1 MFKPSCLVIFC
12 CIFSAL
18 IGTTSVRAA
27 EQAEEFSAWL
37 EGLRREALSQGISA
51 ATVDRA
57 LADIA
62 PLPRV
67 IELDCSQPEL
77 LQTLPEYLAARVTET
92 RVNEGKRMLR
102 RFPTWLGRSERNYRV
117 QRRFIVALWGI
128 ETNYGLF
135 TGGFPVI
142 PALATLAHD
151 SRRSSYFRGELL
163 TLLQLLDQGRL
174 QLDQLEGSWAGA
186 MGQCQFMPSSFHRFA
201 VDADGGEVNLWASV
215 PDVFASTANYLKQ
228 SGWKDDQTWGRE
240 VRLPK
245 DFDVSLAGLKKR
257 LPLSQW
263 QTLGIRRSNGRAL
276 PRRNIEA
283 SLIMPD
289 GADGPAYLVYDNFR
303 VLLSWNR
310 SEAFAVA
317 VGTLADRLVK

>member
-1 MFKPSCLVIFC
+1 MLKPSCLAIC
-12 CIFSAL
+12 CVFVTLTVLTSAKAAIQTEKFS
-18 IGTTSVRAA
+18 T
-27 EQAEEFSAWL
+27 WL
-37 EGLRREALSQGISA
+37 EGLRREALSQGIST
-51 ATVDRA
+51 ATIDQA

-67 IELDCSQPEL
+67 IELDGSQPEL
-77 LQTLPEYLAARVTET
+77 LQTLPEYLAARVTKT

-102 RFPTWLGRSERNYRV
+102 RFPTWLGRNERDYRV

-151 SRRSSYFRGELL
+151 GRRSSYFRGELL
-163 TLLQLLDQGRL
+163 TLLQLLDKGRL
-174 QLDQLEGSWAGA
+174 RLDQLEGSWAGA

-201 VDADGGEVNLWASV
+201 VDADGGEVNLWTSV

-245 DFDVSLAGLKKR
+245 DFDVSLVGLEKR

-263 QTLGIRRSNGRAL
+263 QALGLRRSNGRDL

-289 GADGPAYLVYDNFR
+289 GVDGPAYLVYDNFR

>member
-1 MFKPSCLVIFC
+1 MLKPSCLVIFC

-51 ATVDRA
+51 ATVNQA

-77 LQTLPEYLAARVTET
+77 LQTLPEYLAARVTAT

-151 SRRSSYFRGELL
+151 GRRSSYFRGELL

-201 VDADGGEVNLWASV
+201 VDADGEEVNLWTSV

-245 DFDVSLAGLKKR
+245 NFAVSLAGLEKR

-263 QTLGIRRSNGRAL
+263 QALGIRRSNGRDL